1 MEAIQDVMKKL
12 PMNTGSVCNYEPGMS
27 ERMKAETANS
37 ENGKLNQK
45 DGYDCQICR
54 NKGYIIRAVEENGFW
69 RIVAQECQCM
79 KIRRT
84 IRRMEKSGLKNLM
97 RDYTFGK
104 FEVSENWQKTV
115 QNAAASY
122 AKSPQGWFFIG
133 GQSGCGKTHI
143 CTAIC
148 RELILQGLDVVYM
161 LWRDE
166 ITRLKAMVTDV
177 DKYDNNIQLFK
188 RAEVLYI
195 DDFFKMGRGIGNNDM
210 QKPTMADINIA
221 FELLNYRSINNL
233 QTIIS
238 SEFNIAELLE
248 IDQALAGR
256 IVENANPMPLV
267 IRPDIKKNYRLKK
280 VGEI

>member
-12 PMNTGSVCNYEPGMS
+12 PMNTGSVCNYDPGMS

-37 ENGKLNQK
+37 ESGKLNQQ

-104 FEVSENWQKTV
+104 FEASENWQKTV

-195 DDFFKMGRGIGNNDM
+195 DDFFKMGRGVGNNDI

-256 IVENANPMPLV
+256 IVENANPMPIV

>member
-37 ENGKLNQK
+37 ESGKLNQQ

-104 FEVSENWQKTV
+104 FEASENWQKTV

-256 IVENANPMPLV
+256 IVENANPMPIV

>member
-1 MEAIQDVMKKL
+1 MKKL

-69 RIVAQECQCM
+69 RIVSQECQCM
-79 KIRRT
+79 KTRRT
-84 IRRMEKSGLKNLM
+84 IRRIKESGLGNLIIKC
-97 RDYTFGK
+97 TFDK
-104 FEVSENWQKTV
+104 FEALEDWKKTMK
-115 QNAAASY
+115 NAAASY

-161 LWRDE
+161 LWRDDV
-166 ITRLKAMVTDV
+166 TRLKAMVTDV
-177 DKYDNNIQLFK
+177 DKYDNNIQIFK
-188 RAEVLYI
+188 RAEVLYL
-195 DDFFKMGRGIGNNDM
+195 DDLFKVGNGMGNKNK

-238 SEFNIAELLE
+238 SEFTIAELLE

-267 IRPDIKKNYRLKK
+267 ILPDIKKNYRLKK

>member
-37 ENGKLNQK
+37 ESGKLNQQ

-97 RDYTFGK
+97 RYYTFGK
-104 FEVSENWQKTV
+104 FEASENWQKTV

-195 DDFFKMGRGIGNNDM
+195 DDFFKMGRGVGNNDI

-256 IVENANPMPLV
+256 IVENANPMPIV

>member
-37 ENGKLNQK
+37 ESGKLNQK

-79 KIRRT
+79 KTRRT
-84 IRRMEKSGLKNLM
+84 IRRIKESGLGNLIIKC
-97 RDYTFGK
+97 TFDK
-104 FEVSENWQKTV
+104 FEALEDWKKTMK
-115 QNAAASY
+115 NAAASY

-161 LWRDE
+161 LWRDDV
-166 ITRLKAMVTDV
+166 TRLKAMVTDV
-177 DKYDNNIQLFK
+177 DKYDNNIQIFK
-188 RAEVLYI
+188 RAEVLYL
-195 DDFFKMGRGIGNNDM
+195 DDLFKVGNGMGNKNK

-238 SEFNIAELLE
+238 SEFTIAELLE

-267 IRPDIKKNYRLKK
+267 ILPDIKKNYRLKK

>member
-69 RIVAQECQCM
+69 RIVSQECQCM
-79 KIRRT
+79 KTRRT
-84 IRRMEKSGLKNLM
+84 IRRIKESGLGNLIIKC
-97 RDYTFGK
+97 TFDK
-104 FEVSENWQKTV
+104 FEALEDWKKTMK
-115 QNAAASY
+115 NAAASY

-161 LWRDE
+161 LWRDDV
-166 ITRLKAMVTDV
+166 TRLKAMVTDV
-177 DKYDNNIQLFK
+177 DKYDNNIQIFK
-188 RAEVLYI
+188 RAEVLYL
-195 DDFFKMGRGIGNNDM
+195 DDLFKVGNGMGNKNK

-238 SEFNIAELLE
+238 SEFTIAELLE

-256 IVENANPMPLV
+256 IVENANPMPIV

>member
-1 MEAIQDVMKKL
+1 
-12 PMNTGSVCNYEPGMS
+12 MNTGSVCNYEPGMS

-69 RIVAQECQCM
+69 RIVSQECQCM
-79 KIRRT
+79 KTRRT
-84 IRRMEKSGLKNLM
+84 IRRIKESGLGNLIIKC
-97 RDYTFGK
+97 TFDK
-104 FEVSENWQKTV
+104 FEALEDWKKTMK
-115 QNAAASY
+115 NAAASY

-161 LWRDE
+161 LWRDDV
-166 ITRLKAMVTDV
+166 TRLKAMVTDV
-177 DKYDNNIQLFK
+177 DKYDNNIQIFK
-188 RAEVLYI
+188 RAEVLYL
-195 DDFFKMGRGIGNNDM
+195 DDLFKVGNGMGNKNK

-238 SEFNIAELLE
+238 SEFTIAELLE

-267 IRPDIKKNYRLKK
+267 ILPDIKKNYRLKK

>member
-69 RIVAQECQCM
+69 RIVSQECQCM
-79 KIRRT
+79 KTRRT
-84 IRRMEKSGLKNLM
+84 IRRIKESGLGNLIIKC
-97 RDYTFGK
+97 TFDK
-104 FEVSENWQKTV
+104 FEALEDWKKTMK
-115 QNAAASY
+115 NAAASY

-161 LWRDE
+161 LWRDDV
-166 ITRLKAMVTDV
+166 TRLKAMVTDV
-177 DKYDNNIQLFK
+177 DKYDNNIQIFK
-188 RAEVLYI
+188 RAEVLYL
-195 DDFFKMGRGIGNNDM
+195 DDLFKVGNGMGNKNK

-238 SEFNIAELLE
+238 SEFTIAELLE

-267 IRPDIKKNYRLKK
+267 ILPDIKKNYRLKK

>member
-79 KIRRT
+79 KTRRT
-84 IRRMEKSGLKNLM
+84 IRRIKESGLGNLIIKC
-97 RDYTFGK
+97 TFDK
-104 FEVSENWQKTV
+104 FEALEDWKKTMK
-115 QNAAASY
+115 NAAASY

-161 LWRDE
+161 LWRDDV
-166 ITRLKAMVTDV
+166 TRLKAMVTDV
-177 DKYDNNIQLFK
+177 DKYDNNIQIFK
-188 RAEVLYI
+188 RAEVLYL
-195 DDFFKMGRGIGNNDM
+195 DDLFKVGNGMGNKNK

-238 SEFNIAELLE
+238 SEFTIAELLE

-267 IRPDIKKNYRLKK
+267 ILPDIKKNYRLKK

>member
-37 ENGKLNQK
+37 ESGKLNQQ

-79 KIRRT
+79 KTRRT
-84 IRRMEKSGLKNLM
+84 IRRIKESGLGNLIIKC
-97 RDYTFGK
+97 TFDK
-104 FEVSENWQKTV
+104 FEALEDWKKTMK
-115 QNAAASY
+115 NAAASY

-161 LWRDE
+161 LWRDDV
-166 ITRLKAMVTDV
+166 TRLKAMVTDV
-177 DKYDNNIQLFK
+177 DKYDNNIQIFK
-188 RAEVLYI
+188 RAEVLYL
-195 DDFFKMGRGIGNNDM
+195 DDLFKVGNGMGNKNK

-238 SEFNIAELLE
+238 SEFTIAELLE

-267 IRPDIKKNYRLKK
+267 ILPDIKKNYRLKK

>member
-161 LWRDE
+161 LWRGE

-195 DDFFKMGRGIGNNDM
+195 DDFFKMGRGVGNNDI

-256 IVENANPMPLV
+256 IVENANPMPIV

>member
-161 LWRDE
+161 LWRDD

-195 DDFFKMGRGIGNNDM
+195 DDFFKMGRGVGNNDI

-256 IVENANPMPLV
+256 IVENANPMPIV

>member
-37 ENGKLNQK
+37 ESGKLNQQ

-104 FEVSENWQKTV
+104 FEASENWQKTV

-195 DDFFKMGRGIGNNDM
+195 DDFFKMGRGVGNNDI

-256 IVENANPMPLV
+256 IVENANPMPIV

>member
-79 KIRRT
+79 KTRRT
-84 IRRMEKSGLKNLM
+84 IRRIKESGLGNLIIKC
-97 RDYTFGK
+97 TFDK
-104 FEVSENWQKTV
+104 FEALEDWKKTMK
-115 QNAAASY
+115 NAAASH

-161 LWRDE
+161 LWRDDV
-166 ITRLKAMVTDV
+166 TRLKAMVTDV
-177 DKYDNNIQLFK
+177 DKYDNNIQIFK
-188 RAEVLYI
+188 RAEVLYL
-195 DDFFKMGRGIGNNDM
+195 DDLFKVGNGMGNKNK

-238 SEFNIAELLE
+238 SEFTIAELLE

-256 IVENANPMPLV
+256 IVENANPMPIV

>member
-195 DDFFKMGRGIGNNDM
+195 DDFFKMGRGVGNNDI

-256 IVENANPMPLV
+256 IVENANPMPIV

>member
-104 FEVSENWQKTV
+104 FEASENWQKTV

>member
-37 ENGKLNQK
+37 ESGKLNQQ

-104 FEVSENWQKTV
+104 FEASENWQKTV

-161 LWRDE
+161 LWRDDV
-166 ITRLKAMVTDV
+166 TRLKAMVTDV

-195 DDFFKMGRGIGNNDM
+195 DDFFKMGRGVGNNDI

-256 IVENANPMPLV
+256 IVENANPMPIV

>member
-37 ENGKLNQK
+37 ESGKLNQQ

-256 IVENANPMPLV
+256 IVENANPRPLV

>member
-1 MEAIQDVMKKL
+1 
-12 PMNTGSVCNYEPGMS
+12 
-27 ERMKAETANS
+27 
-37 ENGKLNQK
+37 
-45 DGYDCQICR
+45 
-54 NKGYIIRAVEENGFW
+54 
-69 RIVAQECQCM
+69 
-79 KIRRT
+79 
-84 IRRMEKSGLKNLM
+84 M